1 MTSFAAKVRQWNEK
15 QKRNTQNI
23 LRTATQEVLDVAQRS
38 VAQGGNMPVDLEFLR
53 DSLASGIDGSFGPE
67 APDSY
72 ILTIAGF
79 KAGQV
84 ANFAWTAPYARA
96 RHYKP
101 ESFGQGGGMW
111 RDKAA
116 ADWQQIVSRVAKSFI

>member
-1 MTSFAAKVRQWNEK
+1 MTGYAAKVRQWTDK
-15 QKRNTQNI
+15 QKRNTQSI
-23 LRTATQEVLDVAQRS
+23 LRTATQEVLNEAQRP
-38 VAQGGNMPVDLEFLR
+38 VAQGGNMPVDIAFLR
-53 DSLASGIDGSFGPE
+53 NSLASGLDGSFGPE

-72 ILTIAGF
+72 VLTIASF
-79 KAGQV
+79 KAGRV
-84 ANFAWTAPYARA
+84 ANFAWTAPYARS

-116 ADWQQIVSRVAKSFI
+116 ANWQNIVSKVAKSFL